1 MSLPFPFARVRGSG
15 PGRVA
20 FGAALVL
27 TLVLAACD
35 SGPSE
40 PQVASVRVDAPSPAV
55 VVGETVQLSAVPLDA
70 GGSPIQ
76 GLSVIWSS
84 SADQVLQVDGS
95 GRVTGVSVGSA
106 TARAQVGGITGSRTL
121 EVIPVP
127 VASIEVNPPQLE
139 ITRGDEFLLDVT
151 LRDAAGNELSDRVV
165 LFESGNPQVATV
177 SVIGRVLGVRAGSTQ
192 ITVRSGEATTFVP
205 VTVLPGDEPVIESLS
220 VGVVREG
227 EEVVILGRQFS
238 PSAPLNTVRFAGALA
253 LVLEAEATRLRV
265 RLPALICAPSGLID
279 VTVEVGGDE
288 SPVFRVP
295 FETDDEVALAPGE
308 FRLFPAGEPPCLR
321 LGETTAATSYLVG
334 VQSASGV
341 ASLVTPVSV
350 TGIRAQVASSTLASS
365 TEAGSTAAGPGNGAG
380 TFGEAGVGPSTAT
393 APSRAMAREPFG
405 TPFASIVDTRV
416 ATSSPRA
423 RLLERHEDA
432 ERNLREREARLVGD
446 LLHSGGLSLL
456 RSGTAVATTAA
467 ASTGSTSAPAQVPA
481 SAQVGDTFTVNIPD
495 IRPGVSFCQEA
506 IPVQTVVRRVGSGS
520 IWLEDVANP
529 TPGLSAGDYTSLGTQ
544 LDDLIL
550 PEVTDYFG
558 APTDIDANG
567 RIVIVISQQVNRFGG
582 ILGFVVSS
590 DFFPSTGANSC
601 PASNEGEYYYSVTPD
616 PSGEIPEPPAGNA
629 VRLSVNEFRSLTPR
643 LAAHEVT
650 HIIQFGRRLQTPG
663 ATAFASVWE
672 LEGQAVLAEEV
683 VGFRALG
690 LGPRQNLGLSVAFN
704 TADQSPTDWF
714 ENAFVDL
721 ALYYGFES
729 RETRKSQAP
738 AACGWLG
745 RREVS
750 GPCDYGRLPYGVSWS
765 FLRWISD
772 HRGSRF
778 AGGEE
783 ELHRRLVEATVAG
796 FPALVQVLGEPV
808 PPLLA
813 YWAASLYTDGR
824 LPPGSDPLLSFPS
837 WDLRDIDSG
846 LVATAHLQPVERGF
860 QAFTLEQPVA
870 AGSTLYTRLSGGGH
884 PGFAF
889 RATSPGGM
897 PLPSH
902 MQLWVVRLP

>member
-1 MSLPFPFARVRGSG
+1 MSLTSPSARVRPARVRQSGS
-15 PGRVA
+15 GRVA
-20 FGAALVL
+20 LGAVLAL
-27 TLVLAACD
+27 TLVVAACD

-55 VVGETVQLSAVPLDA
+55 VVGETVQLAAVPLDA
-70 GGSPIQ
+70 AGSPIQ
-76 GLSVIWSS
+76 GQSVIWSS

-95 GRVTGVSVGSA
+95 GRVTGISVGTA
-106 TARAQVGGITGSRTL
+106 TARAQVGGISGSRTL

-127 VASIEVNPPQLE
+127 VASIEVSPPQLE

-151 LRDAAGNELSDRVV
+151 LRDAAGNELTDRII
-165 LFESGNPQVATV
+165 LFETGNPQVATV

-192 ITVRSGEATTFVP
+192 VTVRSGVVTTIVP

-220 VGVVREG
+220 VDVVQEG
-227 EEVVILGRQFS
+227 QELVILGRQFS
-238 PSAPLNTVRFAGALA
+238 PSASLNTVRFAGELA

-279 VTVEVGGDE
+279 VTVEVGGDP
-288 SPVFRVP
+288 SPVFRAP
-295 FETDDEVALAPGE
+295 FETDDQVTLAPGE
-308 FRLFPAGEPPCLR
+308 FRLLAAGEPPCLR

-334 VQSASGV
+334 VQSASGT

-350 TGIRAQVASSTLASS
+350 TGLRAQL
-365 TEAGSTAAGPGNGAG
+365 AGSTVAGIGSGAESF
-380 TFGEAGVGPSTAT
+380 TAGEGVGLSA
-393 APSRAMAREPFG
+393 AAAASRAMTMEPLG
-405 TPFASIVDTRV
+405 GPFAAIVEARV
-416 ATSSPRA
+416 SASSPRS
-423 RLLERHEDA
+423 RLLQRHEAA
-432 ERNLREREARLVGD
+432 ERDLREREQDLVAG
-446 LLHSGGLSLL
+446 LL
-456 RSGTAVATTAA
+456 RSGALPLPRAGSPVGRSVA
-467 ASTGSTSAPAQVPA
+467 ASDGSTSAPAQVPAQVPA

-506 IPVQTVVRRVGSGS
+506 IPVQTVVRRIGSGS
-520 IWLEDVANP
+520 IWLEDVTNP
-529 TPGLSAGDYTSLGTQ
+529 TPGLSASDYTSLGIQ
-544 LDDLIL
+544 LDDLTL
-550 PEVTDYFG
+550 PGLTDHFG
-558 APTDIDANG
+558 APTDIDANA
-567 RIVIVISQQVNRFGG
+567 RLVIVISQQVNRFGG
-582 ILGFVVSS
+582 VLGFVVSS
-590 DFFPSTGANSC
+590 DFFPSTGTNSC

-616 PSGEIPEPPAGNA
+616 PNEQIPEPPSGNA
-629 VRLSVNEFRSLTPR
+629 VRLSLDEFRALTPR
-643 LAAHEVT
+643 LAAHEST

-663 ATAFASVWE
+663 ALSFASVWE

-683 VGFRALG
+683 IGFRALG

-704 TADQSPTDWF
+704 TNEQSPTDWF
-714 ENAFVDL
+714 SNAFVDL

-729 RETRKSQAP
+729 RDARVSEAP
-738 AACGWLG
+738 GACGWLG

-765 FLRWISD
+765 FLRWLSD
-772 HRGSRF
+772 HRGDRF
-778 AGGEE
+778 VGGEE
-783 ELHRRLVEATVAG
+783 EFHQRLVEATVAG
-796 FPALVQVLGEPV
+796 FPALVQVLGEPI

-824 LPPGSDPLLSFPS
+824 LSPGSDPLLSFPS

-860 QAFTLEQPVA
+860 EAFTLEQPVA
-870 AGSTLYTRLSGGGH
+870 AGSTLYTRLSGSGH

-889 RATSPGGM
+889 RAAGPGGM
-897 PLPSH
+897 PLPGH

>member
-1 MSLPFPFARVRGSG
+1 MSLPFPSARVRRSS

-35 SGPSE
+35 AGPSE

-55 VVGETVQLSAVPLDA
+55 VVGETLQLTAVPLDA

-76 GLSVIWSS
+76 GLPVIWSS
-84 SADQVLQVDGS
+84 SAEQVLQVDGS

-106 TARAQVGGITGSRTL
+106 TVRAQVGGVTGSRTL

-127 VASIEVNPPQLE
+127 VASIVVNPPRLE
-139 ITRGDEFLLDVT
+139 ITRGAEFLLDVT
-151 LRDAAGNELSDRVV
+151 LRDAAGNALSDRVV

-177 SVIGRVLGVRAGSTQ
+177 SVSGQVLGVRVGSTG
-192 ITVRSGEATTFVP
+192 ITVRSGGVTAVVP

-227 EEVVILGRQFS
+227 EELVILGRQFS

-265 RLPALICAPSGLID
+265 RLPALICAPSGVID
-279 VTVEVGGDE
+279 VTVEAGGDE

-295 FETDDEVALAPGE
+295 FETDDEVTLAPGE

-321 LGETTAATSYLVG
+321 LGETAAATSYLVG
-334 VQSASGV
+334 VQSASGI

-350 TGIRAQVASSTLASS
+350 TGIRAQVAV
-365 TEAGSTAAGPGNGAG
+365 STAAGPGGGAEA
-380 TFGEAGVGPSTAT
+380 FGEAGVGPSTAT
-393 APSRAMAREPFG
+393 APSRAMAREPSG
-405 TPFASIVDTRV
+405 TPFASIVETRV
-416 ATSSPRA
+416 AASFPRA
-423 RLLERHEDA
+423 RLLERHEHA

-446 LLHSGGLSLL
+446 LVQSGALST
-456 RSGTAVATTAA
+456 RTGVAMATTAA
-467 ASTGSTSAPAQVPA
+467 ASTGSPSAPAQVPA

-495 IRPGVSFCQEA
+495 IRPDVSFCQEA

-529 TPGLSAGDYTSLGTQ
+529 TPGLSPSDYALLGNQFDALTLPGLTSH
-544 LDDLIL
+544 
-550 PEVTDYFG
+550 FG
-558 APTDIDANG
+558 APTDIDSNG

-582 ILGFVVSS
+582 ILGFVVAS
-590 DFFPSTGANSC
+590 DFFPSTGSNSC

-616 PSGEIPEPPAGNA
+616 PSGQIPEPPDGNA
-629 VRLSVNEFRSLTPR
+629 VRLSLDAFRALTPR

-683 VGFRALG
+683 IGFRSLG
-690 LGPRQNLGLSVAFN
+690 LGPRQNLGFIVAFN
-704 TADQSPTDWF
+704 TADHSPTDWF
-714 ENAFVDL
+714 SNAFVDL

-729 RETRKSQAP
+729 RESRESRAP
-738 AACGWLG
+738 AACGWLS
-745 RREVS
+745 RDVS
-750 GPCDYGRLPYGVSWS
+750 GPCGRVANDDRPYRRLPYGVSWS
-765 FLRWISD
+765 FLRWLSD
-772 HRGSRF
+772 HRGDRF

-824 LPPGSDPLLSFPS
+824 LPPGSDPLLFFPS
-837 WDLRDIDSG
+837 WDLRDIDSR
-846 LVATAHLQPVERGF
+846 LVPTAHLQPVERGF

-870 AGSTLYTRLSGGGH
+870 AGSTLYTRLSGSGH

-889 RATSPGGM
+889 RAASPGGM